1 MLKLYLC
8 DITDLPEE
16 PEALPLSDYRL
27 RRLGALRPSLVRKQS
42 IGAELLLI
50 RALQDAGER
59 LPPPLDIR
67 VTLGGKPRLTESRYH
82 FSLSHSGRYAACAL
96 CDGPVGLDIQVQ
108 RPADER
114 FLQRFFSSDEQHF
127 VRTSMD
133 SQAAF
138 CEVWTRKESYLKA
151 TGRGMS
157 LRMSS
162 FSVLPGEEGRW
173 FEERPM
179 AEGYVFSVCGLGRKT
194 GSTVW
199 RRVRLEDD
207 PEGKPSAD
215 AHAAAVGPDTP

>member
-8 DITDLPEE
+8 DITDMPEE
-16 PEALPLSDYRL
+16 PEGLPLSDYRL

-50 RALQDAGER
+50 RALRDAGER
-59 LPPPLDIR
+59 IPPPLDIR
-67 VTLGGKPRLTESRYH
+67 VTLGGKPRLAESRYH

-96 CDGPVGLDIQVQ
+96 CEGPVGLDIQVQ

-151 TGRGMS
+151 IGTGIRGPLSDFSCFHLPEGMS
-157 LRMSS
+157 VWHDDQNGGDLHLA
-162 FSVLPGEEGRW
+162 VCVQGERAEPDDCEWIRAEDLIQD
-173 FEERPM
+173 FEENR
-179 AEGYVFSVCGLGRKT
+179 
-194 GSTVW
+194 
-199 RRVRLEDD
+199 
-207 PEGKPSAD
+207 
-215 AHAAAVGPDTP
+215 